1 MRLFI
6 AISPAD
12 EIRKALVQTQ
22 DVLSRHGVYGS
33 PVPAENLHMT
43 MTFIGEY
50 PDPDQVLGAMGNVV
64 FRPFPITLN
73 EIGLFNNN
81 VLWAGVHES
90 EPLMKLVKCLRYE
103 LAKAGIPFDNKLF
116 MPHITLLR
124 NVDDT
129 RGVPE
134 TNVPAVSMTVGSISL
149 FRSDRVKGSMIYTE
163 IGSVS
168 AAGMN
173 QEDQDGL
180 RA

>member
-6 AISPAD
+6 AISPTD
-12 EIRKALVQTQ
+12 EIRKTLVKTQ
-22 DVLSRHGVYGS
+22 DYLSRHGIRGS
-33 PVPAENLHMT
+33 LSPRENLHMT
-43 MTFIGEY
+43 LTFIGEY
-50 PDPDQVLGAMGNVV
+50 PDPDQVLDAMENVE
-64 FRPFPITLN
+64 FKPFPITLN

-90 EPLMKLVKCLRYE
+90 EPLMKLVKRLRYE
-103 LAKAGIPFDNKLF
+103 LAKADIPFDNKSF

-129 RGVPE
+129 KGVPE

-149 FRSDRVKGSMIYTE
+149 FRSDRGKNGMIYTE

-168 AAGMN
+168 ATGTN
-173 QEDQDGL
+173 QEEHDGL